1 MACMHHYSTGAVDGI
16 RDNGVY
22 LHLNGV
28 LDSRPSEN
36 DTVAFN
42 LIPFEDMDMV
52 QTMVQTE
59 VNVLDSRHSDLLGP
73 AVINNNT
80 AHASLE
86 RL

>member
-1 MACMHHYSTGAVDGI
+1 MPFMHHYSTGAVGGI

-36 DTVAFN
+36 DTVAFH

-52 QTMVQTE
+52 QTE
-59 VNVLDSRHSDLLGP
+59 VIVLDSPYSYLLGP

-80 AHASLE
+80 SARE
-86 RL
+86 